1 MPGFMPG
8 IHVLLGRDSK
18 KGVDGRDKP
27 GHDSVER
34 IEVIKTSS
42 SVRPAFLDGLAVYFK
57 PRVLVVLL
65 LGFSGGLPFSLTGM
79 ALQAWMT
86 ESGVDIRTI
95 GLFAAIGI
103 PYVIKFLWA
112 PLTDALDVPL
122 LSRRLG
128 RRRGWLL
135 LTQVWL
141 IAAIAELAFTN
152 PALSPLT
159 VALAALMVATASATQ
174 DIIIDAFRVE
184 SLPEDEQAAGM
195 ASYVAAYRV
204 GALVS
209 GAGTLFI
216 VSAFEGPAFDRQTAW
231 TAGFV
236 VMALLVVVGIVATFL
251 AVEPAQS
258 AAAEAEH
265 ATHGREDAL
274 TRVIK
279 AAVAAFFDF
288 FTTRN
293 CALAALAFVV
303 FFKLADALATSLM
316 TKFVLDLGFSRN
328 ELGAIVKGVGFA
340 ATLTGGFVGGYV
352 ARALPLAPSLWLGGI
367 LQTVTILAFSW
378 QALVGRDALALTFT
392 ITIQYFA
399 DAIGTVIFVA
409 YLSALC
415 RNPLHTATQY
425 ALLTALASAGR
436 TVFST
441 GNGYIADA
449 TGWFAYYLVCVAAA
463 IPGFA
468 LLAYLQ
474 RRGHFA
480 SLVAKAE

>member
-1 MPGFMPG
+1 VTTTTPQRATQNPSWSEG
-8 IHVLLGRDSK
+8 I
-18 KGVDGRDKP
+18 
-27 GHDSVER
+27 
-34 IEVIKTSS
+34 
-42 SVRPAFLDGLAVYFK
+42 AVYFK

-95 GLFAAIGI
+95 GLFAVIGA
-103 PYVIKFLWA
+103 PYVFKFLWA
-112 PLTDALDVPL
+112 PLTDALDVPI
-122 LSRRLG
+122 LSRLLG
-128 RRRGWLL
+128 RRRGWLM
-135 LTQVWL
+135 LTQLWL
-141 IAAIAELAFTN
+141 IAAIASLAFCD
-152 PALSPLT
+152 PALSPLVVGT
-159 VALAALMVATASATQ
+159 AALMVATASATQ
-174 DIIIDAFRVE
+174 DILIDAFRVE
-184 SLPEDEQAAGM
+184 SLPEEEQAAGM

-209 GAGTLFI
+209 SAGTLFL
-216 VSAFEGPAFDRQTAW
+216 VTAFEDLGLGKEPAW
-231 TAGFV
+231 TAGLV
-236 VMALLVVVGIVATFL
+236 SMALLVLVGIIATLF

-265 ATHGREDAL
+265 ATHAREDAF
-274 TRVIK
+274 TRVVK
-279 AAVAAFFDF
+279 AAIAAFLDF
-288 FTTRN
+288 FTTHN
-293 CALAALAFVV
+293 GALAALAFVV
-303 FFKLADALATSLM
+303 FFKLADALATSLL
-316 TKFVLDLGFSRN
+316 TPFVLDLGFSRN
-328 ELGAIVKGVGFA
+328 ELAKIVKGVGFA

-352 ARALPLAPSLWLGGI
+352 ARTLPLAPSLWLGGI

-378 QALVGRDALALTFT
+378 QALLGRDALALTFT

-425 ALLTALASAGR
+425 ALLTALAAAGR
-436 TVFST
+436 TVFSA

-449 TGWFAYYLVCVAAA
+449 TGWFSYYLVCAAAA
-463 IPGFA
+463 IPGFV

-474 RRGHFA
+474 QRGHFA
-480 SLVAKAE
+480 KLAEKPAP